1 MNKALQR
8 VTNLKMSNEGISDF
22 THSAKVQSNL
32 LEREILE
39 FTNKMFAFG
48 GQAAW

>member
-1 MNKALQR
+1 
-8 VTNLKMSNEGISDF
+8 MSSEGLPPL
-22 THSAKVQSNL
+22 THHCAKVQSNL